1 MPGAL
6 HLEHVKAIAQQLSPQ
21 DRLRLVAH
29 ICEQLSASLSLQPTE
44 PEDTEEARQKRLAEA
59 DALIAHLDK
68 VAALWHGEF
77 DAVKDL
83 REIRGE
89 EP

>member
-29 ICEQLSASLSLQPTE
+29 ICEQLSVSFPIQITE
-44 PEDTEEARQKRLAEA
+44 PEDNEEARQKRLAET
-59 DALIAHLDK
+59 DALIADLDE
-68 VAALWHGEF
+68 VAALWEGEF